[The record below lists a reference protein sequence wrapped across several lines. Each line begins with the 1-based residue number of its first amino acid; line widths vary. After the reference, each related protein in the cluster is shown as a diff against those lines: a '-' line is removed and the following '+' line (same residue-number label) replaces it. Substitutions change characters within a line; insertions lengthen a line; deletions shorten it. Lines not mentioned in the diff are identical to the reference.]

1 MARAVTADH
10 VLFKESIQYFRPH
23 PDRAASLV
31 PRREPELFGHLLLDF
46 NSPIEFTLGEFTIKP
61 TTCVD
66 LPQAYAAFVAPV
78 ELPQWVCDRHNG
90 HLFTIA
96 LSSVFSFAAG
106 RPTKSPRDDYLI
118 GKTLTDSDFLAL
130 AIQFPVL
137 VAGPGAHG
145 VRPSKSTVERY
156 HTYVQDA
163 VSALYKVPYSR
174 YLDLMQGIRLVH
186 LAHIN
191 KRDDFSLAY
200 ALIIAAIE
208 SVAQIA
214 VPRDD
219 VKEQHP
225 SEDDW
230 ISRARSD
237 SVFKELFAAYK
248 QERGKN
254 QYLARRFIEFILHY
268 CPVNSWDGL
277 EHPYSDIAQIRSEL
291 TGETPDNWLT
301 EKRWFEV
308 YPSDL
313 SEEQI
318 KIMLHDAYGHRSG
331 FIHRGES
338 PPHQQPVS
346 SNRFFEEVF
355 EYDQSRKSLAR
366 LIVPNF
372 RLMAYIAQHAI
383 LNFARECIDE

>member
-1 MARAVTADH
+1 MARVVTADH

-23 PDRAASLV
+23 PDQAASLV
-31 PRREPELFGHLLLDF
+31 PRREPKLFGHILLDF
-46 NSPIEFTLGEFTIKP
+46 NSPIEFTQDEFTIKP
-61 TTCVD
+61 TTRVD

-78 ELPQWVCDRHNG
+78 ELPLWVCSLHNG

-96 LSSVFSFAAG
+96 LSSVFSFATG

-118 GKTLTDSDFLAL
+118 VKKLTDSNFLAL

-145 VRPSKSTVERY
+145 VRPSKLTVEKY

-163 VSALYKVPYSR
+163 ISVLYKVPYNR
-174 YLDLMQGIRLVH
+174 YLDLMQSIRLVH

-214 VPRDD
+214 IPRDD

-225 SEDDW
+225 AEDDW
-230 ISRARSD
+230 ISRSLSD
-237 SVFKELFAAYK
+237 SVFKELFAAYR

-254 QYLARRFIEFILHY
+254 QYHARRFVEFILRY

-277 EHPYSDIAQIRSEL
+277 ESPYSDIAKFRAEL

-301 EKRWFEV
+301 ERRWFEC

-313 SEEQI
+313 NEGQI
-318 KIMLHDAYGHRSG
+318 KIMLRDAYKHRSG
-331 FIHRGES
+331 FIHRGVS
-338 PPHQQPVS
+338 PPHQQPDS

-355 EYDQSRKSLAR
+355 EYDESRKSLAR

-372 RLMAYIAQHAI
+372 RLMAYIAQHSI
-383 LNFARECIDE
+383 VNFARECIDE